1 MAGFLWNALAF
12 SGNLVFMRSLVIAIV
27 FLLFTNGALV
37 ASTHSAQTADAVGQ
51 MMTVQGLPD
60 AAAIHCCENTGSKM
74 GHGHISCAMDC
85 HYLVPYVAAGFPRT
99 ISVKASSY
107 SASLIFSVEGSLMR
121 PPIVS

>member
-1 MAGFLWNALAF
+1 
-12 SGNLVFMRSLVIAIV
+12 MRSLIIAIV

-60 AAAIHCCENTGSKM
+60 AAMMNCCEAPGSKI
-74 GHGHISCAMDC
+74 GHGYNNCAMDC
-85 HYLVPYVAAGFPRT
+85 HYLAPHVGAGFPRT

-107 SASLIFSVEGSLMR
+107 SASLTYSVEASLMR

>member
-1 MAGFLWNALAF
+1 MAGFLWNVLAF
-12 SGNLVFMRSLVIAIV
+12 PGNLVGMRSLIIAIV

-37 ASTHSAQTADAVGQ
+37 ASTQSAQTADAVGQ

-60 AAAIHCCENTGSKM
+60 AAVINCCETPGSKM
-74 GHGHISCAMDC
+74 GHGHTSCAMDC
-85 HYLVPYVAAGFPRT
+85 HYLTPNVVAGFPRT

-107 SASLIFSVEGSLMR
+107 SASLTYSVEGSLMR